1 MKETMGISTTDNQDQ
16 IEFNAPKALGLGR
29 VWNNCENR
37 WVWTSF
43 PVCQFN
49 SVDFDEVILDLH

>member
-29 VWNNCENR
+29 V
-37 WVWTSF
+37 
-43 PVCQFN
+43 
-49 SVDFDEVILDLH
+49 